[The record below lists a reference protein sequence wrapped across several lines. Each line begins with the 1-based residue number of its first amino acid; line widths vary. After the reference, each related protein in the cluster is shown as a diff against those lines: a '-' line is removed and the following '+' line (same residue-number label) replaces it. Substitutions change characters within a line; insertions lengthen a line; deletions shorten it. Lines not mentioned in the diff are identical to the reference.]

1 MKDDRRKVAL
11 IGVGMVGASYAYAM
25 LNQNVCDELVLID
38 IDEKRAQGE
47 AMDLMH
53 GLAFAPSSLRV
64 WAGGYEHIRDADIA
78 VLCAGAAQ
86 QPGESRLA
94 LLRRNV
100 RVYREIVE
108 NIVRSG
114 FCGVLLVA
122 VNPVDVMARVV
133 QQLSGFAPCRVF
145 GSGTALDTGR
155 LRHLLAGYFQV
166 NPRNLHA
173 YVMGEHG
180 DSGFVPWSQA
190 MLATRR
196 LREVCR
202 QSQGRLRMEALTA
215 LEREVRGCAQ
225 AIIEAKHAT
234 YYGIG
239 LVLCRITRA
248 IFEDENG
255 VLTLS
260 VRLGA
265 LYDGGDIY
273 AGVPCVVHREGI
285 RETIPLAL
293 TEGEKN
299 KMRRSLRILDEAY
312 RSIEGMLRG

>member
-1 MKDDRRKVAL
+1 
-11 IGVGMVGASYAYAM
+11 
-25 LNQNVCDELVLID
+25 
-38 IDEKRAQGE
+38 
-47 AMDLMH
+47 
-53 GLAFAPSSLRV
+53 
-64 WAGGYEHIRDADIA
+64 
-78 VLCAGAAQ
+78 
-86 QPGESRLA
+86 
-94 LLRRNV
+94 
-100 RVYREIVE
+100 
-108 NIVRSG
+108 
-114 FCGVLLVA
+114 
-122 VNPVDVMARVV
+122 
-133 QQLSGFAPCRVF
+133 
-145 GSGTALDTGR
+145 
-155 LRHLLAGYFQV
+155 
-166 NPRNLHA
+166 
-173 YVMGEHG
+173 MGEHG